1 VSRVVL
7 AAQVRADFDRIFDFL
22 FESAPEFAAVRIE
35 AIIAAIDILQTSPLI
50 GRPVAFG
57 QRELVIATGSSGYLA
72 LYRYDP
78 VRDTAFVFA
87 VRSQRERGSVVL
99 QACARFHHQDLL
111 RIKISSSSA
120 HSRHS
125 RLL

>member
-7 AAQVRADFDRIFDFL
+7 AAQVRSDFDRIFDFL
-22 FESAPEFAAVRIE
+22 FEHVPEFAAMRIE
-35 AIIAAIDILQTSPLI
+35 AIIAAIDILETSPLI

-78 VRDTAFVFA
+78 VQDTAFVLA
-87 VRSQRERGSVVL
+87 VRSQRERDYK
-99 QACARFHHQDLL
+99 R
-111 RIKISSSSA
+111 
-120 HSRHS
+120 
-125 RLL
+125 

>member
-1 VSRVVL
+1 MSRVVL

-22 FESAPEFAAVRIE
+22 FEYAPDSAAVRVE

-50 GRPVAFG
+50 GRPAAFG

-78 VRDTAFVFA
+78 LLDMAFVLA
-87 VRSQRERGSVVL
+87 VRSQRERDYK
-99 QACARFHHQDLL
+99 R
-111 RIKISSSSA
+111 
-120 HSRHS
+120 
-125 RLL
+125 